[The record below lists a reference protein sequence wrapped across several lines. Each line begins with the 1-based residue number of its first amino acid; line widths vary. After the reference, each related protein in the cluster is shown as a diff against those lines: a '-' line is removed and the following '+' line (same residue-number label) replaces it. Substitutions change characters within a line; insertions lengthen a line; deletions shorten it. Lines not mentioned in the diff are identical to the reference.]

1 MFQMET
7 ALMYDSVLLFAK
19 ALHWLVHSQRVTFHP
34 LNCDTVENWEHGFS
48 LVNYMKSVSAHRF
61 SFFNLSNAIKSI
73 VKIHKFRPK
82 I

>member
-1 MFQMET
+1 MDVYGLVFQMET

-48 LVNYMKSVSAHRF
+48 LVNYMKSVSVHRF
-61 SFFNLSNAIKSI
+61 FLI
-73 VKIHKFRPK
+73 
-82 I
+82 